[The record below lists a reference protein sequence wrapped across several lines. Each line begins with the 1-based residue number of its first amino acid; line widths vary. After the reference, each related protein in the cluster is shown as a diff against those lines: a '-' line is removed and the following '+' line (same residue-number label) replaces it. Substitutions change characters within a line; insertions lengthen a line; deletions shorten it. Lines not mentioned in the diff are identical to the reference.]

1 MMLFTP
7 QLRSGTFC
15 SASPPA
21 VIRQIT
27 YCKKQT
33 VMVHF
38 HCKVSFD
45 LSEFRISWFLAGT
58 PFGYAI
64 VVLCHE
70 VPAALVLQ
78 DWPLHMLL

>member
-1 MMLFTP
+1 
-7 QLRSGTFC
+7 
-15 SASPPA
+15 
-21 VIRQIT
+21 
-27 YCKKQT
+27 
-33 VMVHF
+33 MVHF

-58 PFGYAI
+58 PFGYPI

-78 DWPLHMLL
+78 DWPLHMLLWIIDV